1 MIEGFVYDLSDTQD
15 GLKCLR
21 KGFIFCGKHLLLM
34 TRTQVSYQGPMG
46 LLTLSI
52 DGHMKKT
59 SGLLVD
65 LKGAVCTRIKSGKS
79 LVLPTWVLLFNGFGK
94 NITIHGNKASDINRK
109 ASRSVI
115 ELSIEPVFNL
125 HFL

>member
-1 MIEGFVYDLSDTQD
+1 
-15 GLKCLR
+15 
-21 KGFIFCGKHLLLM
+21 M
-34 TRTQVSYQGPMG
+34 TRIQASNQGPMG
-46 LLTLSI
+46 PLILSI

-65 LKGAVCTRIKSGKS
+65 LKGAVCTRIRSGKS
-79 LVLPTWVLLFNGFGK
+79 LVLPTWVLLFNGFGW

-115 ELSIEPVFNL
+115 ELSIEPIFNL
-125 HFL
+125 YFW